1 MLEGVRWW
9 RRGPAESFE
18 LISAHGFFLCLKKKP
33 WAAVSLINV
42 IIVPVLCCAFKP
54 YVYFAEVRLWKMMD
68 NRYAAARPGGQ
79 RAELSLG
86 PEFVK

>member
-1 MLEGVRWW
+1 MV
-9 RRGPAESFE
+9 SFYVK
-18 LISAHGFFLCLKKKP
+18 KKKP